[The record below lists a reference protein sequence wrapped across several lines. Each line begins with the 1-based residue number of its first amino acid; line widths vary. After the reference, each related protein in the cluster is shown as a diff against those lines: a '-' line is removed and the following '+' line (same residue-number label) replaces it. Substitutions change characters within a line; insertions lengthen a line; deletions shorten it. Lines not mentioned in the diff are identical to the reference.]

1 MARVIGYVKSLENGT
16 FFIKDAKGH
25 IHKLKAGEAI
35 HDGEL
40 VYGAPNNP
48 NNAKIIIDVTLQGA
62 GDLVIAGNGALQ
74 FDTSLLEGVFSHH
87 DAVVYVNSMKEALAV
102 SDNVKPGSEIPNTD
116 KNETAAGETL
126 TDTQRPSNDVFT
138 DRSALVKDVST
149 LLESTVT
156 PTISD
161 VQTQTDPFRPVI
173 LNSAPIAANA
183 EITVIEDDQE
193 FTGVLPIASDENG
206 DPVTYALA
214 VQAENGTV
222 IINPD
227 GSYTYVPNENYNGS
241 DSFSY
246 SVADGNGGT
255 NTYTVLVSVTAV
267 NDAPTAQN
275 TEINVDEDGLFE
287 GTLPLATDIDGDTV
301 TYALAAQAENG
312 TVIINPDGSYTYVP
326 NENYN
331 GSDSFSYSVA
341 DGKGGTKKYAV
352 LVSVTPVNDTPESQ
366 AAVNEVDEDATG
378 NVAAT
383 DADAGETSTLSYA
396 LVNAAPTGLTFNTD
410 GSYSFDASS

>member
-87 DAVVYVNSMKEALAV
+87 DSVVYVNSMKEALAV
-102 SDNVKPGSEIPNTD
+102 NVKPGTEIPNTD

-126 TDTQRPSNDVFT
+126 TDTQRPSSDVFT
-138 DRSALVKDVST
+138 DRNALVKDVST
-149 LLESTVT
+149 LLDSTVT
-156 PTISD
+156 EMPSD
-161 VQTQTDPFRPVI
+161 VNTQTDPFRPVI

-183 EITVIEDDQE
+183 EITVMEDDQE
-193 FTGVLPIASDENG
+193 FTGILPIASDENG
-206 DPVTYALA
+206 DPVTYTLA
-214 VQAENGTV
+214 AQAENGTV

-227 GSYTYVPNENYNGS
+227 GTYSYVPNENYNGA

-275 TEINVDEDGLFE
+275 TEINVDEDSVFE
-287 GTLPLATDIDGDTV
+287 GTLPVAIDVDGDTV
-301 TYALAAQAENG
+301 IYAVATAAENG
-312 TVIINPDGSYTYVP
+312 TVVINPDGSYTYAP

-331 GSDSFSYSVA
+331 GSDSFSYSVS
-341 DGKGGTKKYAV
+341 DGNGGTNTYSV
-352 LVSVTPVNDTPESQ
+352 LVSVTAVNDIP
-366 AAVNEVDEDATG
+366 
-378 NVAAT
+378 VA
-383 DADAGETSTLSYA
+383 
-396 LVNAAPTGLTFNTD
+396 
-410 GSYSFDASS
+410 